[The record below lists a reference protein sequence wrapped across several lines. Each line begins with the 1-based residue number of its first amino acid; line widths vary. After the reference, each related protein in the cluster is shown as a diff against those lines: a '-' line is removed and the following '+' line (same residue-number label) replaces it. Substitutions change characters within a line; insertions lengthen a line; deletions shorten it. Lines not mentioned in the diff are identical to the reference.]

1 MYSRELIEEV
11 KRNSDIVSVV
21 SNHVKLTAKGN
32 YFTGKCPFHN
42 DNSPSFTV
50 YPTNNAYYCF
60 GCGAGGDIFNFLQEA
75 ENYDFIGAIKHLA
88 EKNGITLPEQEYD
101 QSTKELNALKKRLIE
116 IHKTAG
122 LFYHNL
128 LKSDAGENARV
139 YLIERGL
146 LKSTW
151 TTFGLGYSG
160 DKNHS
165 LKKHLESKGFSIE
178 DILESGLVL
187 ISKKD
192 NCFYD
197 RFQNR
202 LMFPIFDANGNPVG
216 FGARIL
222 EGEGAKYLN
231 SPETKIFVKSNL
243 LYGLNFARKSALK
256 ELILVEGYMDVIS
269 LHQGGFKNIV
279 ASLGTAF
286 NKTHASNLQKYT
298 NNIIIL
304 FDSDSPGTTAALKA
318 IPILISSGLNV
329 KVLQVKGGK
338 DPDQFIK
345 EQGSDEFSKLLG
357 EAVHY
362 ISFQIKCLKEKYDLE
377 KPDEKVEFIKK
388 SAEILSTLGSEVER
402 SVYQKE
408 IHRLTNVEES
418 AISKEV
424 KSILSKKELEA
435 ESKLLYK
442 NHSPIKIRNSHKSDP
457 NSGVVDAQKH
467 LLSFAIQKKEYFL
480 VINKFLSKEYFSI
493 PIYKETYEFLANQ
506 YKTQEK
512 VHSNELIGH
521 FTGRDDQK
529 YIIKILAEKLEVED
543 TEVVQKSLTE
553 MIKLL
558 KISKIDLAT
567 NATPKTIENI
577 AILNDL
583 AIKRRELD
591 KLVVIL
597 KQ

>member
-1 MYSRELIEEV
+1 MYSREVIEEV
-11 KRNSDIVSVV
+11 KRNSDIVRIV
-21 SNHVKLTAKGN
+21 SSHVKLNSKGN
-32 YFTGKCPFHN
+32 YFMGKCPFHN
-42 DNSPSFTV
+42 DNSPSFAV
-50 YPTNNAYYCF
+50 YPNDQSYFCF

-88 EKNGITLPEQEYD
+88 EKNGITLPEEDYD
-101 QSTKELNALKKRLIE
+101 QQTKELNALKKRLIE

-128 LKSDAGENARV
+128 LKSDVGEHARV
-139 YLIERGL
+139 YLNERGL
-146 LKSTW
+146 IKSTW
-151 TTFGLGYSG
+151 TSFGLGYSS
-160 DKNHS
+160 DKQHS
-165 LKKHLESKGFSIE
+165 LQKHLESKGFSIE

-187 ISKKD
+187 KGKKGD
-192 NCFYD
+192 YYYD

-202 LMFPIFDANGNPVG
+202 LMFPIFDANGNTVG
-216 FGARIL
+216 FGGRIL

-243 LYGLNFARKSALK
+243 LYGLNFARKSNFK

-269 LHQGGFKNIV
+269 LSQGGFKNVV

-286 NKTHASNLQKYT
+286 NKHHASNLQRYT
-298 NNIIIL
+298 NNVIIL
-304 FDSDSPGTTAALKA
+304 YDSDNAGTTAALKA
-318 IPILISSGLNV
+318 IPILVSSGLNV

-362 ISFQIKCLKEKYDLE
+362 ISFQIKCLKKEHDLE

-388 SAEILSTLGSEVER
+388 SAEILSTLGTEIER

-408 IHRLTNVEES
+408 IHRLTDVEES
-418 AISKEV
+418 AISEEV
-424 KSILSKKELEA
+424 KNILSKKELEA
-435 ESKLLYK
+435 ENKVLYK
-442 NHSPIKIRNSHKSDP
+442 NHTQTKIGKSHTTNS
-457 NSGVVDAQKH
+457 NSGIIDTQKH
-467 LLSFAIQKKEYFL
+467 LLSFCLQKKEYFS
-480 VINKFLSKEYFSI
+480 IIKKFLSKEYFVTT
-493 PIYKETYEFLANQ
+493 IYKETYEFLDNQ

-529 YIIKILAEKLEVED
+529 YIIKILAEKLEIED
-543 TEVVQKSLTE
+543 TEILQKSLTE
-553 MIKLL
+553 LIKSL
-558 KISKIDLAT
+558 KLAKIDAT
-567 NATPKTIENI
+567 MEATPKTIEN
-577 AILNDL
+577 
-583 AIKRRELD
+583 
-591 KLVVIL
+591 VVIL
-597 KQ
+597 NELAKERKELEKLIITLK